1 MPKKQMLFFRRYLN
15 SSFSKALL
23 RYNTGRTSVMI
34 SVSETNSKRNIK
46 FEGSNKKNA
55 GLTASVFNPQKS
67 WLKTLSESVSWIVFF
82 WAERSK
88 AYSHKDTS
96 KYLAFSSP

>member
-82 WAERSK
+82 
-88 AYSHKDTS
+88 
-96 KYLAFSSP
+96 LG